1 MRWQA
6 RIRTDFFSGLCSSLL
21 NPSTVGFNKLHSLAS
36 GQTACVK
43 GAGCLYNCTVAVIQ
57 TDSYCS
63 QTEQLYRQG
72 KVVSIHDVGGGGG
85 YRCFYKDI
93 SSLEMID
100 RDYEKKLKTNK
111 SYALRPLLITGL
123 ADNSLSRDTVSLNF
137 MPLFSSF
144 SLCLSPF
151 IGITSWKSPP

>member
-57 TDSYCS
+57 TDSYCTI
-63 QTEQLYRQG
+63 QKTELYRRLMTTG
-72 KVVSIHDVGGGGG
+72 SDANAST
-85 YRCFYKDI
+85 YKDI
-93 SSLEMID
+93 YSLV
-100 RDYEKKLKTNK
+100 LT
-111 SYALRPLLITGL
+111 
-123 ADNSLSRDTVSLNF
+123 
-137 MPLFSSF
+137 
-144 SLCLSPF
+144 LSPEESTF
-151 IGITSWKSPP
+151 QKVDV